1 MFVFHISILCFSFFF
16 HFMCVYACLLIKK
29 NQKKN
34 NLFSINK
41 MLKLCLNQFYRN
53 HQQNWKKN
61 KIQSHL
67 KLDSNALPFASLRH
81 LQTQFRPIACCISLC
96 ALISSS
102 VICCVQFNNISLNK
116 SSNFLSKLAN
126 LCVGFCDFFIVFAF
140 N

>member
-1 MFVFHISILCFSFFF
+1 MFFF
-16 HFMCVYACLLIKK
+16 FLSFHVCLCLFAHQKK
-29 NQKKN
+29 TKKN

-41 MLKLCLNQFYRN
+41 MLKLCLNQFNRN